1 MKKLG
6 KKLMKKPAAAMKKT
20 KRSACIKRPAM
31 TSSAAVRKRRSRE
44 KVLTNK
50 EQKKKNN
57 VLAKA
62 RRAASNGKKY
72 QTKSP
77 NLVDVAAA
85 AYAAKVEAYSAR
97 QAADEAKEDAADARA
112 IGIENRKRII
122 VLEGEVIAGKKALN
136 ETAARAN
143 RNEARLNTDD
153 RKGGYRTPPRRNQ
166 MLLDCEWL

>member
-1 MKKLG
+1 MMKKLG

-20 KRSACIKRPAM
+20 KKRSACIKRPAM

-44 KVLTNK
+44 KVLMKK

-77 NLVDVAAA
+77 NLVTWQLL
-85 AYAAKVEAYSAR
+85 R
-97 QAADEAKEDAADARA
+97 
-112 IGIENRKRII
+112 
-122 VLEGEVIAGKKALN
+122 
-136 ETAARAN
+136 
-143 RNEARLNTDD
+143 
-153 RKGGYRTPPRRNQ
+153 
-166 MLLDCEWL
+166 MLLKWKPTALVKQLMRRRKMQLMHAPLALKIASESLSWRGKLSQGRKH

>member
-1 MKKLG
+1 M
-6 KKLMKKPAAAMKKT
+6 
-20 KRSACIKRPAM
+20 
-31 TSSAAVRKRRSRE
+31 
-44 KVLTNK
+44 NN
-50 EQKKKNN
+50 EQTKKNN
-57 VLAKA
+57 VLFKA

-97 QAADEAKEDAADARA
+97 QAADEAKKDAADARA

-122 VLEGEVIAGKKALN
+122 ALEGEVIAGKKALN

-143 RNEARLNTDD
+143 RNERRLNTDD
-153 RKGGYRTPPRRNQ
+153 RKGGYMTPPRRYMITSDGNNTS
-166 MLLDCEWL
+166 EASEIVFFSSAAHA